1 MLSSAANNRLR
12 VLSLKI
18 LDLLW
23 FINELRPP
31 SEIEKR
37 KNTLEYYLSK
47 IRDDHERAETLL
59 EIGKLECSTGKN
71 VDAAGR
77 FYECLRLFRKTGDRL
92 GVGKTLY
99 SIALLHIER
108 GKIEKAEEALKECM
122 QFAEECDS
130 PWLKASSYELMARIL
145 MKKGEVDEAVEK
157 SLKAFEFFSI
167 VGDAEG
173 MSKALQNACIALI
186 KKGEIERA
194 VELLSRIRDIWRDED
209 ECNFVLSSLQ
219 LAALLLSLG
228 RIGEAEKVMSE
239 VDSVSC
245 ENSRLSA
252 FGNLIRALILASAGK
267 KDEAVAFAEKG
278 KAEIE
283 ELYPKKD
290 ARYQIAG
297 EVLNAVRYLASVF

>member
-1 MLSSAANNRLR
+1 MLSSAANNRLK

-47 IRDDHERAETLL
+47 MKDDHERAETLL
-59 EIGKLECSTGKN
+59 EIGKLECSMGRN
-71 VDAAGR
+71 VDAASR

-99 SIALLHIER
+99 CIALLHIER
-108 GKIEKAEEALKECM
+108 GKIDKAEEALEECM
-122 QFAEECDS
+122 QFADECDS

-145 MKKGEVDEAVEK
+145 MKKDEVDEAVGK
-157 SLKAFEFFSI
+157 SLKAFELFGI

-186 KKGEIERA
+186 KKKEVDRA
-194 VELLSRIRDIWRDED
+194 IELLSRIRDIWRDED
-209 ECNFVLSSLQ
+209 ACNFVLSSLQ
-219 LAALLLSLG
+219 LSSLLLSLG
-228 RIGEAEKVMSE
+228 RIGEAEEVMKE
-239 VDSVSC
+239 VKGVGC
-245 ENSRLSA
+245 ENDRLSA
-252 FGNLIRALILASAGK
+252 FGNLINALILASVGK
-267 KDEAVAFAEKG
+267 KDEAVDFAEKG
-278 KAEIE
+278 KE
-283 ELYPKKD
+283 EMEKLYPRKD
-290 ARYQIAG
+290 PRYQIAG
-297 EVLNAVRYLASVF
+297 EVLNAVKYLASVF

>member
-12 VLSLKI
+12 ILSLKI

-37 KNTLEYYLSK
+37 KNTLEYYLPK

-59 EIGKLECSTGKN
+59 EIGKLECSMGRN
-71 VDAAGR
+71 VEAASR

-99 SIALLHIER
+99 CIALLHIER
-108 GKIEKAEEALKECM
+108 GKIDKAEEALKECM

-145 MKKGEVDEAVEK
+145 MKKGEVDEAVDK
-157 SLKAFEFFSI
+157 SLKAFELFSI

-186 KKGEIERA
+186 KKGDIDKA

-219 LAALLLSLG
+219 LSSLLLSLG
-228 RIGEAEKVMSE
+228 RIGEAERVME
-239 VDSVSC
+239 DVEGAGC

-252 FGNLIRALILASAGK
+252 FGDLIKALILAGVGRK
-267 KDEAVAFAEKG
+267 EEAVDFAEKG
-278 KAEIE
+278 KKEME
-283 ELYPKKD
+283 KLYQKKD
-290 ARYQIAG
+290 PRYQIAG
-297 EVLNAVRYLASVF
+297 EVLNAVKYLASVF